1 MTMAENQSKN
11 DPIPGKVVKV
21 MVDEILRKNNVKPE
35 QVKNNISNEQRQMLK
50 EMVEDLKT
58 QVDQFNQGEKDTTKT
73 DK

>member
-1 MTMAENQSKN
+1 MAENQSKN